1 MMELTAHIG
10 SKGQLTKM
18 RLEPPSMVHFIGIS
32 GVAMAGAAG
41 VLKAQGFKV
50 QGSDQSAYPPMSDQ
64 LKELNIPVLEGYN
77 KKHIQDHLKLVVVGN
92 SISAENPEAQAL
104 MSSQIPYVSLPEMI
118 RSVLISNKHSLV
130 VSGTHGK
137 TTTSSMTAW
146 AAQACGLDPGFLIG
160 GIPHDFNQSFRKTES
175 PWFVIEGDEYDTAF
189 FDKRPKFIHYQPFS
203 VILTR
208 IEFDHVDIYENLEKV
223 KSSFELLIQALPQDG
238 LLIAFAED
246 KNILDI
252 LPQSSSKKII
262 TYGVS
267 KGDYHLQERKPYTEK
282 GLHQFCVQ
290 CPDGEKVRI
299 QLSVFGLHNAMN
311 ALAVFALSRELGWS
325 QKDVVKG
332 LSQFQ
337 GVCRRFQVLAEFE
350 NVVLIED
357 FAHHPT
363 AVKATLL
370 AIRER
375 YPGYNIISVFEPRSA
390 SSRRNVFQKHY
401 LHSFSQSDKVFVTTP
416 YRESEIK
423 EEERFSSKLLVK
435 DLNIR
440 GVFAEFHK
448 DADGIVENIENHLE
462 KKSVI
467 VIMSNGPFEGIHNRL
482 KEKLSRLFSA

>member
-1 MMELTAHIG
+1 M
-10 SKGQLTKM
+10 
-18 RLEPPSMVHFIGIS
+18 
-32 GVAMAGAAG
+32 
-41 VLKAQGFKV
+41 
-50 QGSDQSAYPPMSDQ
+50 
-64 LKELNIPVLEGYN
+64 
-77 KKHIQDHLKLVVVGN
+77 
-92 SISAENPEAQAL
+92 
-104 MSSQIPYVSLPEMI
+104 
-118 RSVLISNKHSLV
+118 
-130 VSGTHGK
+130 
-137 TTTSSMTAW
+137 
-146 AAQACGLDPGFLIG
+146 
-160 GIPHDFNQSFRKTES
+160 
-175 PWFVIEGDEYDTAF
+175 
-189 FDKRPKFIHYQPFS
+189 
-203 VILTR
+203 
-208 IEFDHVDIYENLEKV
+208 
-223 KSSFELLIQALPQDG
+223 KSSFELLIRALPQDG

-267 KGDYHLQERKPYTEK
+267 KGDYYLHKRTPCTEK
-282 GLHQFCVQ
+282 GLHQFSVQ
-290 CPDGEKVRI
+290 CPDGEKVCL

-311 ALAVFALSRELGWS
+311 ALAVFALCRELGWD
-325 QKDVVKG
+325 QKAILKG

-337 GVCRRFQVLAEFE
+337 GVRRRFQVLAEFD

-375 YPGYNIISVFEPRSA
+375 YLGYNIISIFEPRSV

-416 YRESEIK
+416 YRELEVK

-448 DADGIVENIENHLE
+448 NTESIVENIENHLE
-462 KKSVI
+462 EKSVI
-467 VIMSNGPFEGIHNRL
+467 VIMSNGPFEGIHNKL
-482 KEKLSRLFSA
+482 KEKLSRLFGS